1 MLFDLEPIQV
11 NAVDRAYIDW
21 QDTRVGIRSLQLVED
36 ENTACK
42 TESMPSNLVI
52 GLVIAAVVA

>member
-21 QDTRVGIRSLQLVED
+21 QDTRVSIRFPQLVED
-36 ENTACK
+36 ENTACE
-42 TESMPSNLVI
+42 TESMSSNIVI